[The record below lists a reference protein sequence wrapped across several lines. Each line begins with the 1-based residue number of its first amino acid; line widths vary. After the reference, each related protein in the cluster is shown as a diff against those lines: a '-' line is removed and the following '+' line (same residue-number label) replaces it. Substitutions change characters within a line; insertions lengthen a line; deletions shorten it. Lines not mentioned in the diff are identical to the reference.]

1 MEQSQLFI
9 KIALHAWEMNI
20 KRTTAIF
27 DSLTDEQLLTEIAP
41 GRNRGI
47 YILGHLVAVHDMM
60 LPLLDLGQRQYLQ
73 LDEAF
78 ISNPDKAITDLPP
91 VQDLR
96 AYWTSI
102 NQILREQ
109 FNKLTPEEWLQ
120 KHTMISDE
128 DFAKEPH
135 RNRLSVLLNRTNHNA
150 YHQGQLA
157 WAKNK

>member
-9 KIALHAWEMNI
+9 KVSLHAWEMNI

-47 YILGHLVAVHDMM
+47 YILGHLAAVHDMM
-60 LPLLDLGQRQYLQ
+60 LPLLGLGQRQYPQ

-78 ISNPDKAITDLPP
+78 ISNPDKAITDLPS

-96 AYWTSI
+96 AYWTNI